1 MLSVL
6 LEMSNKTALLVLM
19 IVLLVLLVLLTA
31 LGIVFIVA
39 LRKRAPVI
47 KVVMAPPASSG
58 AEPEDEDEDE
68 QPEPAEEP
76 VAEEQLEMEEV
87 AAIPEEPAP
96 AAEEVQPVAPP
107 EPEPEE
113 DDDDESSTFVTEG
126 VERVRYDR
134 SFKAKHIQMKD
145 ESKEWYS
152 ALKNELLSYQRV
164 KSRISWR
171 KETFRIGRMTLA
183 RFVIR
188 GKTLCLLLAIEPSGL
203 QGTKFTVDDV
213 SMVSA
218 SADTPCQ
225 YRIKSARRAKYAKEL
240 IAIVMKELNMHK
252 IPDYV
257 AQDYF
262 VPYEGT
268 VALMEKGLTKRVVSE
283 STRTF
288 EIREVA
294 EQPVAEA
301 AVTADEPSDDAAV
314 K

>member
-6 LEMSNKTALLVLM
+6 LEVSNKSLLLGLM

-47 KVVMAPPASSG
+47 KVVMAPPPPESDKDDDVQD
-58 AEPEDEDEDE
+58 EPE
-68 QPEPAEEP
+68 EEP
-76 VAEEQLEMEEV
+76 AEEQLEMEEV
-87 AAIPEEPAP
+87 AAIPEEPKTEEAQPVPPPAP
-96 AAEEVQPVAPP
+96 AP
-107 EPEPEE
+107 EPEPERE
-113 DDDDESSTFVTEG
+113 EYEDDDDDESSTFVTEG

-152 ALKNELLSYQRV
+152 TLKNELLSYQRV
-164 KSRISWR
+164 KSRLSWR
-171 KETFRIGRMTLA
+171 KETFRIGRMPLA

-213 SMVSA
+213 SAVA
-218 SADTPCQ
+218 ATADTPCQ

-240 IAIVMKELNMHK
+240 IGIVMKELNMRK

-257 AQDYF
+257 AQDFF

-288 EIREVA
+288 EIREVSG
-294 EQPVAEA
+294 EQSAEA
-301 AVTADEPSDDAAV
+301 AATDAS
-314 K
+314 KS

>member
-6 LEMSNKTALLVLM
+6 LEVSNKSLLLGLM

-47 KVVMAPPASSG
+47 KVVMAPPPPESDKDDDVQD
-58 AEPEDEDEDE
+58 EPE
-68 QPEPAEEP
+68 EEP
-76 VAEEQLEMEEV
+76 AEEQLEMEEV
-87 AAIPEEPAP
+87 AAIPEEPKTEEAQPAP
-96 AAEEVQPVAPP
+96 PPASAP
-107 EPEPEE
+107 EPEPERE
-113 DDDDESSTFVTEG
+113 EYEDDDDDESSTFVTEG

-152 ALKNELLSYQRV
+152 TLKNELLSYQRV
-164 KSRISWR
+164 KSRLSWR
-171 KETFRIGRMTLA
+171 KETFRIGRMPLA

-213 SMVSA
+213 SAVA
-218 SADTPCQ
+218 ATADTPCQ

-240 IAIVMKELNMHK
+240 IGIVMKELNMRK

-257 AQDYF
+257 AQDFF

-288 EIREVA
+288 EIREVSG
-294 EQPVAEA
+294 EQSAEA
-301 AVTADEPSDDAAV
+301 AATDAS
-314 K
+314 KS

>member
-6 LEMSNKTALLVLM
+6 LEVSNKSLLLGLM

-47 KVVMAPPASSG
+47 KVVMAPPPPESDKDDDVQD
-58 AEPEDEDEDE
+58 EPE
-68 QPEPAEEP
+68 EEP
-76 VAEEQLEMEEV
+76 AEEQLEMEEV
-87 AAIPEEPAP
+87 AAIPEEPKTEEEAQPAPPPAP
-96 AAEEVQPVAPP
+96 AP
-107 EPEPEE
+107 EPEQEREE
-113 DDDDESSTFVTEG
+113 YEDDDDDESSTFVTEG

-152 ALKNELLSYQRV
+152 TLKNELLSYQRV
-164 KSRISWR
+164 KSRLSWR
-171 KETFRIGRMTLA
+171 KETFRIGRMPLA

-213 SMVSA
+213 SAVA
-218 SADTPCQ
+218 STADTPCQ

-240 IAIVMKELNMHK
+240 IGIVMKELNMRK

-257 AQDYF
+257 AQDFF

-268 VALMEKGLTKRVVSE
+268 VSLMEKGLTKRVVSE

-288 EIREVA
+288 EIREVSG
-294 EQPVAEA
+294 EQSAEA
-301 AVTADEPSDDAAV
+301 AATDAS
-314 K
+314 KS

>member
-6 LEMSNKTALLVLM
+6 LEVSNKSLLLGLM

-47 KVVMAPPASSG
+47 KVVMAPPSPESDKDDDG
-58 AEPEDEDEDE
+58 QDEPE
-68 QPEPAEEP
+68 EEP
-76 VAEEQLEMEEV
+76 AEEQLEMEEV
-87 AAIPEEPAP
+87 AAIPEEPKTEEEAQPAPPPAP
-96 AAEEVQPVAPP
+96 AP
-107 EPEPEE
+107 EPESEREE
-113 DDDDESSTFVTEG
+113 YEDDDDDESSTFVTEG

-152 ALKNELLSYQRV
+152 TLKNELLSYQRV
-164 KSRISWR
+164 KSRLSWR
-171 KETFRIGRMTLA
+171 KETFRIGRMPLA

-213 SMVSA
+213 SAVA
-218 SADTPCQ
+218 STADTPCQ

-240 IAIVMKELNMHK
+240 IGIVMKELNMRK

-257 AQDYF
+257 AQDFF

-268 VALMEKGLTKRVVSE
+268 VSLMEKGLTKRVVSE

-288 EIREVA
+288 EIREVSG
-294 EQPVAEA
+294 EQSAEA
-301 AVTADEPSDDAAV
+301 AATDAS
-314 K
+314 KS

>member
-6 LEMSNKTALLVLM
+6 LEVSNKSLLLGLM

-47 KVVMAPPASSG
+47 KVVMAPPPPESDKDDDG
-58 AEPEDEDEDE
+58 QDEPE
-68 QPEPAEEP
+68 EEP
-76 VAEEQLEMEEV
+76 AEEQLEMEEV
-87 AAIPEEPAP
+87 AAIPEEPKTEEEAQPAPPPAP
-96 AAEEVQPVAPP
+96 AP
-107 EPEPEE
+107 EPEQEREE
-113 DDDDESSTFVTEG
+113 YEDDDDDESSTFVTEG

-152 ALKNELLSYQRV
+152 TLKNELLSYQRV
-164 KSRISWR
+164 KSRLSWR
-171 KETFRIGRMTLA
+171 KETFRIGRMPLA

-213 SMVSA
+213 SAVA
-218 SADTPCQ
+218 STADTPCQ

-240 IAIVMKELNMHK
+240 IGIVMKELNMRK

-257 AQDYF
+257 AQDFF

-288 EIREVA
+288 EIREVSG
-294 EQPVAEA
+294 EQSAEA
-301 AVTADEPSDDAAV
+301 AATDAS
-314 K
+314 KS

>member
-1 MLSVL
+1 
-6 LEMSNKTALLVLM
+6 
-19 IVLLVLLVLLTA
+19 
-31 LGIVFIVA
+31 
-39 LRKRAPVI
+39 
-47 KVVMAPPASSG
+47 
-58 AEPEDEDEDE
+58 
-68 QPEPAEEP
+68 
-76 VAEEQLEMEEV
+76 MEEV
-87 AAIPEEPAP
+87 AAIPEEPKTEEAQPAPPPAP
-96 AAEEVQPVAPP
+96 AP
-107 EPEPEE
+107 EPEPEPE
-113 DDDDESSTFVTEG
+113 REEYEDDDDDESSTFVTEG

-152 ALKNELLSYQRV
+152 TLKNELLSYQRV
-164 KSRISWR
+164 KSRLSWR
-171 KETFRIGRMTLA
+171 KETFRIGRMPLA

-213 SMVSA
+213 SAVA
-218 SADTPCQ
+218 ATADTPCQ

-240 IAIVMKELNMHK
+240 IGIVMKELNMRK

-257 AQDYF
+257 AQDFF

-288 EIREVA
+288 EIREVSG
-294 EQPVAEA
+294 EQSAEA
-301 AVTADEPSDDAAV
+301 AATDAS
-314 K
+314 KS

>member
-6 LEMSNKTALLVLM
+6 LEVSNKSLLLGLM

-47 KVVMAPPASSG
+47 KVVMAPPPPESDKDDDVQD
-58 AEPEDEDEDE
+58 EPE
-68 QPEPAEEP
+68 EEP
-76 VAEEQLEMEEV
+76 AEEQLEMEEV
-87 AAIPEEPAP
+87 AAIPEEPKTEEAQPVPPPAP
-96 AAEEVQPVAPP
+96 AP
-107 EPEPEE
+107 EPEPERE
-113 DDDDESSTFVTEG
+113 EYEDDDDDESSTFVTEG

-152 ALKNELLSYQRV
+152 TLKNELLSYQRV
-164 KSRISWR
+164 KSRLSWR
-171 KETFRIGRMTLA
+171 KETFRIGRMPLA

-213 SMVSA
+213 SAVA
-218 SADTPCQ
+218 ATADTPCQ

-240 IAIVMKELNMHK
+240 IGIVMKELNMRK

-257 AQDYF
+257 AQDFF

-288 EIREVA
+288 EIREVSG
-294 EQPVAEA
+294 EQSAEA
-301 AVTADEPSDDAAV
+301 ATTDAS
-314 K
+314 KS

>member
-6 LEMSNKTALLVLM
+6 LEVSNKSLLLGLM

-47 KVVMAPPASSG
+47 KVVMAPPSPESDKDDDVQD
-58 AEPEDEDEDE
+58 EPE
-68 QPEPAEEP
+68 EEP
-76 VAEEQLEMEEV
+76 AEEQLEMEEV
-87 AAIPEEPAP
+87 AAIPEEPKTEEAQPAPPPAP
-96 AAEEVQPVAPP
+96 AP
-107 EPEPEE
+107 EPEPERE
-113 DDDDESSTFVTEG
+113 EYEDDDDDESSTFVTEG

-152 ALKNELLSYQRV
+152 TLKNELLSYQRV
-164 KSRISWR
+164 KSRLSWR
-171 KETFRIGRMTLA
+171 KETFRIGRMPLA

-213 SMVSA
+213 SAVA
-218 SADTPCQ
+218 ATADTPCQ
-225 YRIKSARRAKYAKEL
+225 HRIKSARRAKYAKEL
-240 IAIVMKELNMHK
+240 IGIVMKELNMRK

-257 AQDYF
+257 AQDFF

-288 EIREVA
+288 EIREVSG
-294 EQPVAEA
+294 EQSAEA
-301 AVTADEPSDDAAV
+301 AATDAS
-314 K
+314 KS

>member
-6 LEMSNKTALLVLM
+6 LEVSNKSLLLGLM

-47 KVVMAPPASSG
+47 KVVMAPPPPESDKDDDVQD
-58 AEPEDEDEDE
+58 EPE
-68 QPEPAEEP
+68 EEP
-76 VAEEQLEMEEV
+76 AEEQLEMEEV
-87 AAIPEEPAP
+87 AAIPEEPKTEEAQPATPPAP
-96 AAEEVQPVAPP
+96 AP
-107 EPEPEE
+107 EPEQEREE
-113 DDDDESSTFVTEG
+113 YEDDDDDESSTFVTEG

-152 ALKNELLSYQRV
+152 TLKNELLSYQRV
-164 KSRISWR
+164 KSRLSWR
-171 KETFRIGRMTLA
+171 KETFRIGRMPLA

-213 SMVSA
+213 SAVA
-218 SADTPCQ
+218 STADTPCQ

-240 IAIVMKELNMHK
+240 IGIVMKELNMRK

-257 AQDYF
+257 AQDFF

-288 EIREVA
+288 EIREVSG
-294 EQPVAEA
+294 EQSAEA
-301 AVTADEPSDDAAV
+301 AATDAS
-314 K
+314 KS

>member
-6 LEMSNKTALLVLM
+6 LEVSNKSLLLGLM

-47 KVVMAPPASSG
+47 KVVMAPPPPESDKDDDVQD
-58 AEPEDEDEDE
+58 EPE
-68 QPEPAEEP
+68 EEP
-76 VAEEQLEMEEV
+76 AEEQLEMEEV
-87 AAIPEEPAP
+87 AAIPEEPKTEEAKPAPTPAP
-96 AAEEVQPVAPP
+96 AP
-107 EPEPEE
+107 EPEPERE
-113 DDDDESSTFVTEG
+113 EYEDDDDDESSTFVTEG

-152 ALKNELLSYQRV
+152 TLKNELLSYQRV
-164 KSRISWR
+164 KSRLSWR
-171 KETFRIGRMTLA
+171 KETFRIGRMPLA

-213 SMVSA
+213 SAVA
-218 SADTPCQ
+218 ATADTPCQ

-240 IAIVMKELNMHK
+240 IGIVMKELNMRK

-257 AQDYF
+257 AQDFF

-288 EIREVA
+288 EIREVSG
-294 EQPVAEA
+294 EQSAEA
-301 AVTADEPSDDAAV
+301 AATDAS
-314 K
+314 KS

>member
-6 LEMSNKTALLVLM
+6 LEVSNKSLLLGLM

-47 KVVMAPPASSG
+47 KVVMAPPPPESDKDDDVQD
-58 AEPEDEDEDE
+58 EPE
-68 QPEPAEEP
+68 EEP
-76 VAEEQLEMEEV
+76 AEEQLEMEEV
-87 AAIPEEPAP
+87 AAIPEEPKTEEAQPALPPAP
-96 AAEEVQPVAPP
+96 AP
-107 EPEPEE
+107 EPEPERE
-113 DDDDESSTFVTEG
+113 EYEDDDDDESSTFVTEG

-152 ALKNELLSYQRV
+152 TLKNELLSYQRV
-164 KSRISWR
+164 KSRLSWR
-171 KETFRIGRMTLA
+171 KETFRIGRMPLA

-213 SMVSA
+213 SAVA
-218 SADTPCQ
+218 ATADTPCQ

-240 IAIVMKELNMHK
+240 IGIVMKELNMRK

-257 AQDYF
+257 AQDFF

-288 EIREVA
+288 EIREVSG
-294 EQPVAEA
+294 EQSAEA
-301 AVTADEPSDDAAV
+301 AATDAS
-314 K
+314 KS

>member
-6 LEMSNKTALLVLM
+6 LEVSNKSLLLGLM

-47 KVVMAPPASSG
+47 KVVMAPPPPESDKDDDVQD
-58 AEPEDEDEDE
+58 EPE
-68 QPEPAEEP
+68 EEP
-76 VAEEQLEMEEV
+76 AEEQLEMEEV
-87 AAIPEEPAP
+87 AAIPEEPKTEEAQPAP
-96 AAEEVQPVAPP
+96 PPASAP
-107 EPEPEE
+107 EPEPERE
-113 DDDDESSTFVTEG
+113 EYEDDDDDESSTFVTEG

-152 ALKNELLSYQRV
+152 TLKNELLSYQRV
-164 KSRISWR
+164 KSRLSWR
-171 KETFRIGRMTLA
+171 KETFRIGRMPLA

-213 SMVSA
+213 SAVA
-218 SADTPCQ
+218 ATADTPCQ

-240 IAIVMKELNMHK
+240 IGIVMKELNMRK

-257 AQDYF
+257 AQDFF

-288 EIREVA
+288 EIREVSG
-294 EQPVAEA
+294 EQSAEA
-301 AVTADEPSDDAAV
+301 ATTDAS
-314 K
+314 KS

>member
-6 LEMSNKTALLVLM
+6 LEVSNKSLLLGLM

-47 KVVMAPPASSG
+47 KVVMAPPPPESDKDDDVQD
-58 AEPEDEDEDE
+58 EPE
-68 QPEPAEEP
+68 EEP
-76 VAEEQLEMEEV
+76 AEEQLEMEEV
-87 AAIPEEPAP
+87 AAIPEEPKTEEAQPAPPPAP
-96 AAEEVQPVAPP
+96 AP
-107 EPEPEE
+107 EPEPERE
-113 DDDDESSTFVTEG
+113 EYEDDDDDESSTFVTEG

-152 ALKNELLSYQRV
+152 TLKNELLSYQRV
-164 KSRISWR
+164 KSRLSWR
-171 KETFRIGRMTLA
+171 KETFRIGRMPLA

-213 SMVSA
+213 SAVA
-218 SADTPCQ
+218 STADTPCQ

-240 IAIVMKELNMHK
+240 IGIVMKELNMRK

-257 AQDYF
+257 AQDFF

-288 EIREVA
+288 EIREVSG
-294 EQPVAEA
+294 EQSAEA
-301 AVTADEPSDDAAV
+301 AATDAS
-314 K
+314 KS

>member
-6 LEMSNKTALLVLM
+6 LEVSNKSLLLGLM

-47 KVVMAPPASSG
+47 KVVMAPPPPESDKDDDVQD
-58 AEPEDEDEDE
+58 EPE
-68 QPEPAEEP
+68 EEP
-76 VAEEQLEMEEV
+76 AEEQLEMEEV
-87 AAIPEEPAP
+87 AAIPEEPKTEEAQPATPPAP
-96 AAEEVQPVAPP
+96 AP
-107 EPEPEE
+107 EPEQEREE
-113 DDDDESSTFVTEG
+113 YEDDDDDESSTFVTEG

-152 ALKNELLSYQRV
+152 TLKNELLSYQRV
-164 KSRISWR
+164 KSRLSWR
-171 KETFRIGRMTLA
+171 KETFRIGRMPLA

-213 SMVSA
+213 SAVA
-218 SADTPCQ
+218 STADTPCQ

-240 IAIVMKELNMHK
+240 IGIVMKELNMRK

-257 AQDYF
+257 AQDFF

-268 VALMEKGLTKRVVSE
+268 VSLMEKGLTKRVVSE

-288 EIREVA
+288 EIREVSG
-294 EQPVAEA
+294 EQSAEA
-301 AVTADEPSDDAAV
+301 AATDAS
-314 K
+314 KS

>member
-6 LEMSNKTALLVLM
+6 LEVSNKSLLLGLM

-47 KVVMAPPASSG
+47 KVVMAPPPPESDKDDDVQD
-58 AEPEDEDEDE
+58 EPE
-68 QPEPAEEP
+68 EEP
-76 VAEEQLEMEEV
+76 AEEQLEMEEV
-87 AAIPEEPAP
+87 AAIPEEPKTEEAQPAPPPAP
-96 AAEEVQPVAPP
+96 AP
-107 EPEPEE
+107 EPEPEREEYE
-113 DDDDESSTFVTEG
+113 DDDDDENSTFVTEG

-152 ALKNELLSYQRV
+152 TLKNELLSYQRV
-164 KSRISWR
+164 KSRLSWR
-171 KETFRIGRMTLA
+171 KETFRIGRMPLA

-213 SMVSA
+213 SAVA
-218 SADTPCQ
+218 ATADTPCQ

-240 IAIVMKELNMHK
+240 IGIVMKELNMRK

-257 AQDYF
+257 AQDFF

-288 EIREVA
+288 EIREVSG
-294 EQPVAEA
+294 EQSAEA
-301 AVTADEPSDDAAV
+301 ATTDAS
-314 K
+314 KS

>member
-6 LEMSNKTALLVLM
+6 LEVSNKSLLLGLM

-31 LGIVFIVA
+31 LGIVFIVV

-47 KVVMAPPASSG
+47 KVVMAPPPPESDKDDDVQD
-58 AEPEDEDEDE
+58 EPE
-68 QPEPAEEP
+68 EEP
-76 VAEEQLEMEEV
+76 AEEQLEMEEV
-87 AAIPEEPAP
+87 AAIPEEPKTEEAQPAPPPAP
-96 AAEEVQPVAPP
+96 AP
-107 EPEPEE
+107 EPEPERE
-113 DDDDESSTFVTEG
+113 EYEDDDDDESSTFVTEG

-152 ALKNELLSYQRV
+152 TLKNELLSYQRV
-164 KSRISWR
+164 KSRLSWR
-171 KETFRIGRMTLA
+171 KETFRIGRMPLA

-213 SMVSA
+213 SAVA
-218 SADTPCQ
+218 ATADTPCQ

-240 IAIVMKELNMHK
+240 IGIVMKELNMRK

-257 AQDYF
+257 AQDFF

-288 EIREVA
+288 EIREVSG
-294 EQPVAEA
+294 EQSAEA
-301 AVTADEPSDDAAV
+301 AATDAS
-314 K
+314 KS

>member
-6 LEMSNKTALLVLM
+6 LEVSNKSLLLGLM

-47 KVVMAPPASSG
+47 KVVMAPPPPESDKDDDVQD
-58 AEPEDEDEDE
+58 EPE
-68 QPEPAEEP
+68 EEP
-76 VAEEQLEMEEV
+76 AEEQLEMEEV
-87 AAIPEEPAP
+87 AAIPEEPKTEEAQPAPPPAP
-96 AAEEVQPVAPP
+96 AP
-107 EPEPEE
+107 EPEPERE
-113 DDDDESSTFVTEG
+113 EYEDDDDDESSTFVTEG

-152 ALKNELLSYQRV
+152 TLKNELLSYQRV
-164 KSRISWR
+164 KSRLSWR
-171 KETFRIGRMTLA
+171 KETFRIGRMPLA

-213 SMVSA
+213 SAVA
-218 SADTPCQ
+218 STADTPCQ

-240 IAIVMKELNMHK
+240 IGIVMKELNMRK

-257 AQDYF
+257 AQDFF

-268 VALMEKGLTKRVVSE
+268 VSLMEKGLTKRVVSE

-288 EIREVA
+288 EIREVSG
-294 EQPVAEA
+294 EQSAEA
-301 AVTADEPSDDAAV
+301 AATDAS
-314 K
+314 KS

>member
-6 LEMSNKTALLVLM
+6 LEVSNKSLLLGLM

-47 KVVMAPPASSG
+47 KVVMAPPPPESDKDDG
-58 AEPEDEDEDE
+58 VQDEPE
-68 QPEPAEEP
+68 EEP
-76 VAEEQLEMEEV
+76 AEEQLEMEEV
-87 AAIPEEPAP
+87 AAIPEEPKTEEAQPAPPPAP
-96 AAEEVQPVAPP
+96 AP
-107 EPEPEE
+107 EPEPERE
-113 DDDDESSTFVTEG
+113 EYEDDDDDESSTFVTEG

-152 ALKNELLSYQRV
+152 TLKNELLSYQRV
-164 KSRISWR
+164 KSRLSWR
-171 KETFRIGRMTLA
+171 KETFRIGRMPLA

-213 SMVSA
+213 SAVA
-218 SADTPCQ
+218 ATADTPCQ

-240 IAIVMKELNMHK
+240 IGIVMKELNMRK

-257 AQDYF
+257 AQDFF

-288 EIREVA
+288 EIREVSG
-294 EQPVAEA
+294 EQSAEA
-301 AVTADEPSDDAAV
+301 AATDAS
-314 K
+314 KS

>member
-6 LEMSNKTALLVLM
+6 LEVSNKTLLLGLM

-47 KVVMAPPASSG
+47 KVVMAPPPPESDKDDDVQD
-58 AEPEDEDEDE
+58 EPE
-68 QPEPAEEP
+68 EEP
-76 VAEEQLEMEEV
+76 AEEQLEMEEV
-87 AAIPEEPAP
+87 AAIPEEPKTEEAQPAPPPAP
-96 AAEEVQPVAPP
+96 AP
-107 EPEPEE
+107 EPEPERE
-113 DDDDESSTFVTEG
+113 EYEDDDDDESSTFVTEG

-152 ALKNELLSYQRV
+152 ILKNELLSYQRV
-164 KSRISWR
+164 KSRLSWR
-171 KETFRIGRMTLA
+171 KETFRIGRMPLA

-213 SMVSA
+213 SAVA
-218 SADTPCQ
+218 ATADTPCQ

-240 IAIVMKELNMHK
+240 IGIVMKELNMRK

-257 AQDYF
+257 AQDFF

-288 EIREVA
+288 EIREVSG
-294 EQPVAEA
+294 EQSAEA
-301 AVTADEPSDDAAV
+301 AATDAS
-314 K
+314 KS

>member
-6 LEMSNKTALLVLM
+6 LEVSNKSLLLGLM

-47 KVVMAPPASSG
+47 KVVMAPPPPESDKDDVVQV
-58 AEPEDEDEDE
+58 EPE
-68 QPEPAEEP
+68 EEP
-76 VAEEQLEMEEV
+76 AEEQLEMEEV
-87 AAIPEEPAP
+87 AAIPEEPKTEEAQPAPPPAP
-96 AAEEVQPVAPP
+96 AP
-107 EPEPEE
+107 EPEPERE
-113 DDDDESSTFVTEG
+113 EYEDDDDDESSTFVTEG

-152 ALKNELLSYQRV
+152 TLKNELLSYQRV
-164 KSRISWR
+164 KSRLSWR
-171 KETFRIGRMTLA
+171 KETFRIGRMPLA

-213 SMVSA
+213 SAVA
-218 SADTPCQ
+218 ATADTPCQ

-240 IAIVMKELNMHK
+240 IGIVMKELNMRK

-257 AQDYF
+257 AQDFF

-288 EIREVA
+288 EIREVSG
-294 EQPVAEA
+294 EQSAEA
-301 AVTADEPSDDAAV
+301 AATDAS
-314 K
+314 KS

>member
-1 MLSVL
+1 
-6 LEMSNKTALLVLM
+6 
-19 IVLLVLLVLLTA
+19 
-31 LGIVFIVA
+31 
-39 LRKRAPVI
+39 
-47 KVVMAPPASSG
+47 MAPPSPESDKDDDVQD
-58 AEPEDEDEDE
+58 EPE
-68 QPEPAEEP
+68 EEP
-76 VAEEQLEMEEV
+76 AEEQLEMEEV
-87 AAIPEEPAP
+87 AAIPEEPKTEEAQPAPPPAP
-96 AAEEVQPVAPP
+96 AP
-107 EPEPEE
+107 EPEPERE
-113 DDDDESSTFVTEG
+113 EYEDDDDDESSTFVTEG

-152 ALKNELLSYQRV
+152 TLKNELLSYQRV
-164 KSRISWR
+164 KSRLSWR
-171 KETFRIGRMTLA
+171 KETFRIGRMPLA

-213 SMVSA
+213 SAVA
-218 SADTPCQ
+218 ATADTPCQ

-240 IAIVMKELNMHK
+240 IGIVMKELNMRK

-257 AQDYF
+257 AQDFF

-288 EIREVA
+288 EIREVSG
-294 EQPVAEA
+294 EQSAEA
-301 AVTADEPSDDAAV
+301 AATDAS
-314 K
+314 KS

>member
-6 LEMSNKTALLVLM
+6 LEVSNKSLLLGLM

-47 KVVMAPPASSG
+47 KVVMAPPSPESDKDDDVQD
-58 AEPEDEDEDE
+58 EPEE
-68 QPEPAEEP
+68 EPAE
-76 VAEEQLEMEEV
+76 EMEEV
-87 AAIPEEPAP
+87 AAIPEEPKTEEAQPAPPPAP
-96 AAEEVQPVAPP
+96 AP
-107 EPEPEE
+107 EPEPERE
-113 DDDDESSTFVTEG
+113 EYEDDDDDESSTFVTEG

-152 ALKNELLSYQRV
+152 TLKNELLSYQRV
-164 KSRISWR
+164 KSRLSWR
-171 KETFRIGRMTLA
+171 KETFRIGRMPLA

-213 SMVSA
+213 SAVA
-218 SADTPCQ
+218 ATADTPCQ

-240 IAIVMKELNMHK
+240 IGIVMKELNMRK

-257 AQDYF
+257 AQDFF

-288 EIREVA
+288 EIREVSG
-294 EQPVAEA
+294 EQSAEA
-301 AVTADEPSDDAAV
+301 AATDAS
-314 K
+314 KS

>member
-6 LEMSNKTALLVLM
+6 LEVSNKSLLLGLM

-47 KVVMAPPASSG
+47 KVVMAPPSPESDKDDDVQD
-58 AEPEDEDEDE
+58 EPE
-68 QPEPAEEP
+68 EEP
-76 VAEEQLEMEEV
+76 AEEQLEMEEV
-87 AAIPEEPAP
+87 AAIPEEPKTEEAQPAPPPAP
-96 AAEEVQPVAPP
+96 AP
-107 EPEPEE
+107 EPEPERE
-113 DDDDESSTFVTEG
+113 EYEDDDDDESSTFVTEG

-152 ALKNELLSYQRV
+152 TLKNELLSYQRV
-164 KSRISWR
+164 KSRLSWR
-171 KETFRIGRMTLA
+171 KETFRIGRMPLA

-213 SMVSA
+213 SAVA
-218 SADTPCQ
+218 ATADNPCQ
-225 YRIKSARRAKYAKEL
+225 YRLKSARRAKYAKEL
-240 IAIVMKELNMHK
+240 IGIVMKELNMRK

-257 AQDYF
+257 AQDFF

-288 EIREVA
+288 EIREVSG
-294 EQPVAEA
+294 EQSAEA
-301 AVTADEPSDDAAV
+301 AATDAS
-314 K
+314 KS

>member
-6 LEMSNKTALLVLM
+6 LEVSNKSLLLGLM

-47 KVVMAPPASSG
+47 KVVMAPPPPESDKDDDIQD
-58 AEPEDEDEDE
+58 EPE
-68 QPEPAEEP
+68 EEP
-76 VAEEQLEMEEV
+76 AEEQLEMEEV
-87 AAIPEEPAP
+87 AAIPEEPKTEEAQPAPPPAP
-96 AAEEVQPVAPP
+96 AP
-107 EPEPEE
+107 EPEPERE
-113 DDDDESSTFVTEG
+113 EYEDDDDDESSTFVTEG

-152 ALKNELLSYQRV
+152 TLKNELLSYQRV
-164 KSRISWR
+164 KSRLSWR
-171 KETFRIGRMTLA
+171 KETFRIGRMPLA

-213 SMVSA
+213 SAVA
-218 SADTPCQ
+218 ATADTPCQ

-240 IAIVMKELNMHK
+240 IGIVMKELNMRK

-257 AQDYF
+257 AQDFF

-288 EIREVA
+288 EIREVSG
-294 EQPVAEA
+294 EQSAEA
-301 AVTADEPSDDAAV
+301 AATDAS
-314 K
+314 KS

>member
-6 LEMSNKTALLVLM
+6 LEVSNKSLLLGLM

-47 KVVMAPPASSG
+47 KVVMAPPPPESDKDDDVQD
-58 AEPEDEDEDE
+58 EPE
-68 QPEPAEEP
+68 EEP
-76 VAEEQLEMEEV
+76 AEEQLEMEEV
-87 AAIPEEPAP
+87 AAIPEEPKTEEAQPAPPPAP
-96 AAEEVQPVAPP
+96 AP
-107 EPEPEE
+107 EPEPERE
-113 DDDDESSTFVTEG
+113 EYEDDDDDESSTFVTEG
-126 VERVRYDR
+126 VERVRYVR

-152 ALKNELLSYQRV
+152 TLKNELLSYQRV
-164 KSRISWR
+164 KSRLSWR
-171 KETFRIGRMTLA
+171 KETFRIGRMPLA

-213 SMVSA
+213 SAVA
-218 SADTPCQ
+218 ATADTPCQ

-240 IAIVMKELNMHK
+240 IGIVMKELNMRK

-257 AQDYF
+257 AQDFF

-288 EIREVA
+288 EIREVSG
-294 EQPVAEA
+294 EQSAEA
-301 AVTADEPSDDAAV
+301 AATDAS
-314 K
+314 KS

>member
-6 LEMSNKTALLVLM
+6 LEVSNKSLLLGLM

-47 KVVMAPPASSG
+47 KVVMAPPPPESDKDDDVQD
-58 AEPEDEDEDE
+58 EPE
-68 QPEPAEEP
+68 EEP
-76 VAEEQLEMEEV
+76 AEEQLEMEEV
-87 AAIPEEPAP
+87 AAIPEEPKTEEAQPAPPPAP
-96 AAEEVQPVAPP
+96 AP
-107 EPEPEE
+107 EPEPERE
-113 DDDDESSTFVTEG
+113 EYEDDDDDESSTFVTEG

-152 ALKNELLSYQRV
+152 TLKNELLSYQRV
-164 KSRISWR
+164 KSRLSWR
-171 KETFRIGRMTLA
+171 KETFRIGRMPLA

-203 QGTKFTVDDV
+203 QGTKVTVDDV
-213 SMVSA
+213 SAVA
-218 SADTPCQ
+218 ATADTPCQ

-240 IAIVMKELNMHK
+240 IGIVMKELNMRK

-257 AQDYF
+257 AQDFF

-288 EIREVA
+288 EIREVSG
-294 EQPVAEA
+294 EQSAEA
-301 AVTADEPSDDAAV
+301 AATDAS
-314 K
+314 KS

>member
-6 LEMSNKTALLVLM
+6 LEVSNKSLLLGLM

-47 KVVMAPPASSG
+47 KVVMAPPPPESDKDDDVQD
-58 AEPEDEDEDE
+58 EPE
-68 QPEPAEEP
+68 EEP
-76 VAEEQLEMEEV
+76 AEEQLEMEEV
-87 AAIPEEPAP
+87 AAIPEEPKTEEAQPAPPPAP
-96 AAEEVQPVAPP
+96 AP
-107 EPEPEE
+107 EPEPERE
-113 DDDDESSTFVTEG
+113 EYEDDDDDESSTFVTEG

-152 ALKNELLSYQRV
+152 TLKNELLSYQRV
-164 KSRISWR
+164 KSRLSWR
-171 KETFRIGRMTLA
+171 KETFRIGRMPLA

-213 SMVSA
+213 SAVA
-218 SADTPCQ
+218 ATADTPCQ

-240 IAIVMKELNMHK
+240 IGIVMKELNMRK

-257 AQDYF
+257 AQDFF

-288 EIREVA
+288 EIREVSG
-294 EQPVAEA
+294 EQSDEA
-301 AVTADEPSDDAAV
+301 AATDAS
-314 K
+314 KS

>member
-6 LEMSNKTALLVLM
+6 LEVSNKSLLLGLM

-47 KVVMAPPASSG
+47 KVVMAPPPPESDKDDDVQD
-58 AEPEDEDEDE
+58 EPE
-68 QPEPAEEP
+68 EEP
-76 VAEEQLEMEEV
+76 AEEQLEMEEV
-87 AAIPEEPAP
+87 TAIPEEPKTEEAQPAPPPAP
-96 AAEEVQPVAPP
+96 AP
-107 EPEPEE
+107 EPEPERE
-113 DDDDESSTFVTEG
+113 EYEDDDDDESSTFVTEG

-152 ALKNELLSYQRV
+152 TLKNELLSYQRV
-164 KSRISWR
+164 KSRLSWR
-171 KETFRIGRMTLA
+171 KETFRIGRMPLA

-213 SMVSA
+213 SAVA
-218 SADTPCQ
+218 ATADTPCQ

-240 IAIVMKELNMHK
+240 IGIVMKELNMRK

-257 AQDYF
+257 AQDFF

-288 EIREVA
+288 EIREVSG
-294 EQPVAEA
+294 EQSAEA
-301 AVTADEPSDDAAV
+301 AATDAS
-314 K
+314 KS

>member
-6 LEMSNKTALLVLM
+6 LEVSNKSLLLGLM
-19 IVLLVLLVLLTA
+19 IVLLVLLLLLTA

-47 KVVMAPPASSG
+47 KVVMAPPPPESDKDDDVQD
-58 AEPEDEDEDE
+58 EPE
-68 QPEPAEEP
+68 EEP
-76 VAEEQLEMEEV
+76 AEEQLEMEEV
-87 AAIPEEPAP
+87 AAIPEEPKTEEAQPAPPPAP
-96 AAEEVQPVAPP
+96 AP
-107 EPEPEE
+107 EPEPERE
-113 DDDDESSTFVTEG
+113 EYEDDDDDESSTFVTEG

-152 ALKNELLSYQRV
+152 TLKNELLSYQRV
-164 KSRISWR
+164 KSRLSWR
-171 KETFRIGRMTLA
+171 KETFRIGRMPLA

-213 SMVSA
+213 SAVA
-218 SADTPCQ
+218 ATADTPCQ

-240 IAIVMKELNMHK
+240 IGIVMKELNMRK

-257 AQDYF
+257 AQDFF

-288 EIREVA
+288 EIREVSG
-294 EQPVAEA
+294 EQSAEA
-301 AVTADEPSDDAAV
+301 AATDAS
-314 K
+314 KS

>member
-6 LEMSNKTALLVLM
+6 LEVFNKSLLLGLM
-19 IVLLVLLVLLTA
+19 IVLLVLFVLLTA

-47 KVVMAPPASSG
+47 KVVMAPPPPESDKDDDVQD
-58 AEPEDEDEDE
+58 EPE
-68 QPEPAEEP
+68 EEP
-76 VAEEQLEMEEV
+76 AEEQLEMEEV
-87 AAIPEEPAP
+87 AAIPEEPKTEEAQPAPPPAP
-96 AAEEVQPVAPP
+96 AP
-107 EPEPEE
+107 EPEPERE
-113 DDDDESSTFVTEG
+113 EYEDDDDDESSTFVTEG

-152 ALKNELLSYQRV
+152 TLKNELLSYQRV
-164 KSRISWR
+164 KSRLSWR
-171 KETFRIGRMTLA
+171 KETFRIGRMPLA

-213 SMVSA
+213 SAVA
-218 SADTPCQ
+218 ATADTPCQ

-240 IAIVMKELNMHK
+240 IGIVMKELNMRK

-257 AQDYF
+257 AQDFF

-288 EIREVA
+288 EIREVSG
-294 EQPVAEA
+294 EQSDEA
-301 AVTADEPSDDAAV
+301 AATDAS
-314 K
+314 KS

>member
-6 LEMSNKTALLVLM
+6 LEVSNKSLLLGLM

-47 KVVMAPPASSG
+47 KVVMAPPPPESDKDDDVRD
-58 AEPEDEDEDE
+58 EPE
-68 QPEPAEEP
+68 EEP
-76 VAEEQLEMEEV
+76 AEEQLEMEEV
-87 AAIPEEPAP
+87 AAIPEEPKTEEAQPTPPPAP
-96 AAEEVQPVAPP
+96 AP
-107 EPEPEE
+107 EPEPERE
-113 DDDDESSTFVTEG
+113 EYEDDDDDESSTFVTEG

-152 ALKNELLSYQRV
+152 TLKNELLSYQRV
-164 KSRISWR
+164 KSRLSWR
-171 KETFRIGRMTLA
+171 KETFRIGRMPLA

-213 SMVSA
+213 SAVA
-218 SADTPCQ
+218 ATADTPCQ

-240 IAIVMKELNMHK
+240 IGIVMKELNMRK

-257 AQDYF
+257 AQDFF

-288 EIREVA
+288 EIREVSG
-294 EQPVAEA
+294 EQSAEA
-301 AVTADEPSDDAAV
+301 AATDAS
-314 K
+314 KS

>member
-6 LEMSNKTALLVLM
+6 MEVSNKSLLLGLM

-47 KVVMAPPASSG
+47 KVVMAPPPPESDKDDDVRD
-58 AEPEDEDEDE
+58 EPE
-68 QPEPAEEP
+68 EEP
-76 VAEEQLEMEEV
+76 AEEQLEMEEV
-87 AAIPEEPAP
+87 AAIPEEPKTEEAQPTPPPAP
-96 AAEEVQPVAPP
+96 AP
-107 EPEPEE
+107 EPEPERE
-113 DDDDESSTFVTEG
+113 EYEDDDDDESSTFVTEG

-152 ALKNELLSYQRV
+152 TLKNELLSYQRV
-164 KSRISWR
+164 KSRLSWR
-171 KETFRIGRMTLA
+171 KETFRIGRMPLA

-213 SMVSA
+213 SAVA
-218 SADTPCQ
+218 ATADTPCQ

-240 IAIVMKELNMHK
+240 IGIVMKELNMRK

-257 AQDYF
+257 AQDFF

-288 EIREVA
+288 EIREVSG
-294 EQPVAEA
+294 EQSAEA
-301 AVTADEPSDDAAV
+301 AATDAS
-314 K
+314 KS

>member
-6 LEMSNKTALLVLM
+6 LEVSNKSLLLGLM

-47 KVVMAPPASSG
+47 KVVMAPPPPESDKDDDVQD
-58 AEPEDEDEDE
+58 EPE
-68 QPEPAEEP
+68 EEP
-76 VAEEQLEMEEV
+76 AEEQLEMEEV
-87 AAIPEEPAP
+87 AAIPEEPKTEEAQPVPPPAP
-96 AAEEVQPVAPP
+96 AP
-107 EPEPEE
+107 EPEPERE
-113 DDDDESSTFVTEG
+113 EYEDDDDDESSTFVTEG

-152 ALKNELLSYQRV
+152 ILKNELLSYQRV
-164 KSRISWR
+164 KSRLSWR
-171 KETFRIGRMTLA
+171 KETFRIGRMPLA

-213 SMVSA
+213 SAVA
-218 SADTPCQ
+218 ATADTPCQ

-240 IAIVMKELNMHK
+240 IGIVMKELNMRK

-257 AQDYF
+257 AQDFF

-288 EIREVA
+288 EIREVSG
-294 EQPVAEA
+294 EQSAEA
-301 AVTADEPSDDAAV
+301 AATDAS
-314 K
+314 KS

>member
-6 LEMSNKTALLVLM
+6 LEVSNKSLLLGLM

-47 KVVMAPPASSG
+47 KVVMAPPPPESDKDDDVRD
-58 AEPEDEDEDE
+58 EPE
-68 QPEPAEEP
+68 EEP
-76 VAEEQLEMEEV
+76 AEEQLEMEEV
-87 AAIPEEPAP
+87 AAIPEEPKTEEAQPAPPPAP
-96 AAEEVQPVAPP
+96 AP
-107 EPEPEE
+107 EPEPERE
-113 DDDDESSTFVTEG
+113 EYEDDDDDESSTFVTEG

-152 ALKNELLSYQRV
+152 TLKNELLSYQRV
-164 KSRISWR
+164 KSRLSWR
-171 KETFRIGRMTLA
+171 KETFRIGRMPLA

-213 SMVSA
+213 SAVA
-218 SADTPCQ
+218 ATADTPCQ

-240 IAIVMKELNMHK
+240 IGIVMKELNMRK

-257 AQDYF
+257 AQDFF

-288 EIREVA
+288 EIREVSG
-294 EQPVAEA
+294 EQSAEA
-301 AVTADEPSDDAAV
+301 AATDAS
-314 K
+314 KS

>member
-6 LEMSNKTALLVLM
+6 LEVSNKSLLLGLM

-47 KVVMAPPASSG
+47 KVVMAPPPPESDKDDDVQD
-58 AEPEDEDEDE
+58 EPE
-68 QPEPAEEP
+68 EEP
-76 VAEEQLEMEEV
+76 AEEQLEMEDV
-87 AAIPEEPAP
+87 AAIPEEPKTEEAQPAPPPAP
-96 AAEEVQPVAPP
+96 AP
-107 EPEPEE
+107 EPEPERE
-113 DDDDESSTFVTEG
+113 EYEDDDDDESSTFVTEG

-152 ALKNELLSYQRV
+152 TLKNELLSYQRV
-164 KSRISWR
+164 KSRLSWR
-171 KETFRIGRMTLA
+171 KETFRIGRMPLA

-213 SMVSA
+213 SAVA
-218 SADTPCQ
+218 ATADTPCQ

-240 IAIVMKELNMHK
+240 IGIVMKELNMRK

-257 AQDYF
+257 AQDFF

-288 EIREVA
+288 EIREVSG
-294 EQPVAEA
+294 EQSDEA
-301 AVTADEPSDDAAV
+301 AATDAS
-314 K
+314 KS

>member
-6 LEMSNKTALLVLM
+6 LEVSNKSLLLGLM

-47 KVVMAPPASSG
+47 KVVMAPPPPESDKDDDVQD
-58 AEPEDEDEDE
+58 EPE
-68 QPEPAEEP
+68 EEP
-76 VAEEQLEMEEV
+76 AEEQLEMEEV
-87 AAIPEEPAP
+87 AAIPEEPKTEEAQPAPPPAP
-96 AAEEVQPVAPP
+96 AP
-107 EPEPEE
+107 EPEPERE
-113 DDDDESSTFVTEG
+113 EYEDDDDDESSTFVTEG

-152 ALKNELLSYQRV
+152 TLKNELLSYQRV
-164 KSRISWR
+164 KSRLSWR
-171 KETFRIGRMTLA
+171 KETFRIGRMPLA

-213 SMVSA
+213 SAVA
-218 SADTPCQ
+218 ATADTPCQ

-240 IAIVMKELNMHK
+240 IGIVMKELNMRK

-257 AQDYF
+257 AQDFF

-288 EIREVA
+288 EIREVSG
-294 EQPVAEA
+294 EQSAEA
-301 AVTADEPSDDAAV
+301 DRKSVV
-314 K
+314 

>member
-6 LEMSNKTALLVLM
+6 LEVSNKSLLLGLM
-19 IVLLVLLVLLTA
+19 VVLLVLLVLLTA

-47 KVVMAPPASSG
+47 KVVMAPPPPESDKDDDVQD
-58 AEPEDEDEDE
+58 EPE
-68 QPEPAEEP
+68 EEP
-76 VAEEQLEMEEV
+76 AEEQLEMEEV
-87 AAIPEEPAP
+87 AAIPEEPKTEEAQPAPPPAP
-96 AAEEVQPVAPP
+96 AP
-107 EPEPEE
+107 EPEPERE
-113 DDDDESSTFVTEG
+113 EYEDDDDDESSTFVTEG

-152 ALKNELLSYQRV
+152 TLKNELLSYQRV
-164 KSRISWR
+164 KSRLSWR
-171 KETFRIGRMTLA
+171 KETFRIGRMPLA

-213 SMVSA
+213 SAVA
-218 SADTPCQ
+218 ATADTPCQ

-240 IAIVMKELNMHK
+240 IGIVMKELNMRK

-257 AQDYF
+257 AQDFF

-288 EIREVA
+288 EIREVSG
-294 EQPVAEA
+294 EQSAEA
-301 AVTADEPSDDAAV
+301 AATDAS
-314 K
+314 KS